1 MKRIPTETTGF
12 DGVWFLSDREM
23 FTLSVYVY
31 VAAKHFKKKKS
42 KAMYQ
47 EAKQISEEIDS
58 ILKDTDFYKA
68 LTEALDN
75 IELQYNKN

>member
-1 MKRIPTETTGF
+1 MKRIATDTTGF
-12 DGVWFLSDREM
+12 DGVWFLSYREM

-31 VAAKHFKKKKS
+31 VAVKHFKKKKS
-42 KAMYQ
+42 KALYQ

-58 ILKDTDFYKA
+58 ILKDTDFYKS

-75 IELQYNKN
+75 IELQYCRK

>member
-1 MKRIPTETTGF
+1 MKRIATDTTGF

-31 VAAKHFKKKKS
+31 VAVKHFKKKKS
-42 KAMYQ
+42 KALYQ
-47 EAKQISEEIDS
+47 EAKQSSEEIDS
-58 ILKDTDFYKA
+58 ILKDTDFYKS

-75 IELQYNKN
+75 IELQYCRK